1 MNQQRVVTGT
11 RLGLTP
17 VTSESQ
23 LRSLANLNPSEMTC
37 WDLSPCLDHQ
47 NTLKVDVALER
58 TGLSRHEP
66 EIGMRADRAAQGT
79 GPCFQHTHDLEKD
92 EYLGPW

>member
-1 MNQQRVVTGT
+1 MNQQRVVTGA

-17 VTSESQ
+17 VTSESE

-47 NTLKVDVALER
+47 NTLRVDVALGRPGSPRQE
-58 TGLSRHEP
+58 SEN
-66 EIGMRADRAAQGT
+66 GMRGDRAALGT
-79 GPCFQHTHDLEKD
+79 GPYFQHTHDLEQD
-92 EYLGPW
+92 EHPGP